1 MVFARSRK
9 PLGFVLLF
17 LSLSFSGW
25 APAGDFTSSYALG
38 SGDLIII
45 QVFDEPDMSIETRIS
60 DRGTVSYPFLGEL
73 SVSGMSALQ
82 LEDMVTRRLK
92 GPYLVNP
99 EVTVSILEY
108 RPFFVNGEVEKPGGF
123 PFSPGLTVRK
133 AVSLAGGFKERANKS
148 RINVVRDDDPDKSP
162 KSIEL
167 GDHVLPGDIVTVE
180 RSFF

>member
-1 MVFARSRK
+1 MVVTFLK
-9 PLGFVLLF
+9 TFFIIGLLF
-17 LSLSFSGW
+17 AGW
-25 APAGDFTSSYALG
+25 AHAGGLSSSYQLG
-38 SGDLIII
+38 SGDLIAI

-73 SVSGMSALQ
+73 SVGGITASA

-92 GPYLVNP
+92 GPYLVDP

-108 RPFFVNGEVEKPGGF
+108 RPFYVNGQVEKPGGY

-133 AVSLAGGFKERANKS
+133 AISLAGGFEERANKN
-148 RINVVRDDDPDKSP
+148 RINVVRDADPNGAP
-162 KSIEL
+162 KPIKLEEQ
-167 GDHVLPGDIVTVE
+167 VVPGDIITVE